1 MSSGPTPPP
10 EAATDSSP
18 PQDADIAAF
27 LGHLSDVRGH
37 SPHTVNA
44 YRRDLNR
51 LRGLHTGPWADLR
64 AADMRRIAGQLA
76 RQGRHPRSIQ
86 RFLSA
91 ARGFFAFQVE
101 HRRMPA
107 NPAAGLRGPRAGRAL
122 PRNLDVDQTQ
132 QALTPAEDLD
142 PTLAARDQAMLEL
155 LYSSGLRLSELTGLD
170 LTDLDLDTGLVRVL
184 GKGRRERSVPVGRVA
199 RDAIRSWLERRG
211 DWAAPGE
218 RALFVTRRGARIGN
232 RAVQRRVAE
241 AGRRAGLDV
250 RLHPH
255 RLRHAFASHLLES
268 SGDLRAI
275 QELLGHANLETTQIY
290 THLDYQHLAQVY
302 DAAHPRARR
311 DRSPGKR

>member
-1 MSSGPTPPP
+1 MSSGPTLQPDK
-10 EAATDSSP
+10 AADSL
-18 PQDADIAAF
+18 DADIAAF
-27 LGHLSDVRGH
+27 LAHLRDIRGH
-37 SPHTVNA
+37 SPHTVQA
-44 YRRDLNR
+44 YRRDLTQ
-51 LRGLHTGPWADLR
+51 LRALHNGPWDALK

-91 ARGFFAFQVE
+91 VRGFFAYQVE
-101 HRRMPA
+101 QRRMPA
-107 NPAAGLRGPRAGRAL
+107 NPAAGMRGPRAGRAL
-122 PRNLDVDQTQ
+122 PRDLDVDQTQ
-132 QALTPAEDLD
+132 QALAPPEGLD
-142 PTLAARDQAMLEL
+142 PTLAARDHAMLEL

-170 LTDLDLDTGLVRVL
+170 LIDLDLDAGLVRVL

-199 RDAIRSWLERRG
+199 RDALRAWLKRRG
-211 DWAAPGE
+211 KWAAADE
-218 RALFVTRRGARIGN
+218 RAVFVSRRGQRIGN

-250 RLHPH
+250 HLHPH

-311 DRSPGKR
+311 SRPADTD

>member
-1 MSSGPTPPP
+1 MSSGPTPRPDK
-10 EAATDSSP
+10 AADAP
-18 PQDADIAAF
+18 DADIAAF
-27 LGHLSDVRGH
+27 LAHLRDIRGH
-37 SPHTVNA
+37 SPHTVQA
-44 YRRDLNR
+44 YQRDLTQ
-51 LRGLHTGPWADLR
+51 LRVLHNGPWDALK

-91 ARGFFAFQVE
+91 VRGFFAYQVE
-101 HRRMPA
+101 QRRMPA
-107 NPAAGLRGPRAGRAL
+107 NPAAGMRGPRAGRAL
-122 PRNLDVDQTQ
+122 PRDLDVDQTQ
-132 QALTPAEDLD
+132 QALAPPEGLD

-170 LTDLDLDTGLVRVL
+170 LIDLDLDAGLVRVL

-199 RDAIRSWLERRG
+199 RDALRAWLKRRG
-211 DWAAPGE
+211 EWAAADE
-218 RALFVTRRGARIGN
+218 RAVFVSRRGQRIGN

-250 RLHPH
+250 HLHPH

-311 DRSPGKR
+311 SRPADTD

>member
-1 MSSGPTPPP
+1 MSSGPTPRPDP
-10 EAATDSSP
+10 ATGDAP
-18 PQDADIAAF
+18 AQDADITAF

-37 SPHTVNA
+37 SPHTVKA
-44 YRRDLNR
+44 YRRDLTR
-51 LRGLHTGPWADLR
+51 LRGLHHGPWEALR
-64 AADMRRIAGQLA
+64 PADMRRIAGQLA
-76 RQGRHPRSIQ
+76 RQGHHPRSIQ

-91 ARGFFAFQVE
+91 ARGFFAYQVE
-101 HRRMPA
+101 QRRMPA
-107 NPAAGLRGPRAGRAL
+107 NPASGMRGPRAGRAL
-122 PRNLDVDQTQ
+122 PRDLDVDQTQ
-132 QALTPAEDLD
+132 QALAPAEGPD

-170 LTDLDLDTGLVRVL
+170 LTDLDLDAGLVRVL
-184 GKGRRERSVPVGRVA
+184 GKGRRERSVPVGRKA
-199 RDAIRSWLERRG
+199 REALRTWLRHRG
-211 DWAAPGE
+211 DWAAPDE
-218 RALFVTRRGARIGN
+218 RAVFVSRRGPRLGN

-311 DRSPGKR
+311 RD

>member
-10 EAATDSSP
+10 EGAEGEDP
-18 PQDADIAAF
+18 DVAAF
-27 LGHLSDVRGH
+27 LAHLRDIRGH
-37 SPHTVNA
+37 SPHTVQA
-44 YRRDLNR
+44 YRHDLNR
-51 LRGLHTGPWADLR
+51 LRGLHAGPWAGLK
-64 AADMRRIAGQLA
+64 AADMRRITGQLA
-76 RQGRHPRSIQ
+76 RQGRHARSIQ

-91 ARGFFAFQVE
+91 ARGFFAHQVE
-101 HRRMPA
+101 HGRMPH
-107 NPAAGLRGPRAGRAL
+107 NPATGLRGPRAGRAL
-122 PRNLDVDQTQ
+122 PRDLDVDQAQ
-132 QALTPAEDLD
+132 QALEPPSGDNDST
-142 PTLAARDQAMLEL
+142 TARRDRAMLEL

-170 LTDLDLDTGLVRVL
+170 CGDLDLEAGLVRVL
-184 GKGRRERSVPVGRVA
+184 GKGRRERSVPVGRMA
-199 RDAIRSWLERRG
+199 REAVRAWLALRG
-211 DWAAPGE
+211 DWAAPDE
-218 RALFVTRRGARIGN
+218 PALFVTRRGTRIGN
-232 RAVQRRVAE
+232 RTVQRQVAA

-311 DRSPGKR
+311 RRQQSSE

>member
-1 MSSGPTPPP
+1 MSSGLTPQPDGQETP
-10 EAATDSSP
+10 
-18 PQDADIAAF
+18 DADIAAF
-27 LGHLSDVRGH
+27 LAHLSDVRGH
-37 SPHTVNA
+37 SPHTVQA
-44 YRRDLNR
+44 YRRDLTR
-51 LRGLHTGPWADLR
+51 LRRLHPGPWDEL
-64 AADMRRIAGQLA
+64 DPGEMRRISGQLA
-76 RQGRHPRSIQ
+76 RQGLHPRSIR

-101 HRRMPA
+101 RRRLSA
-107 NPAAGLRGPRAGRAL
+107 NPAAGLRGPRSGRAL
-122 PRNLDVDQTQ
+122 PRGLDVDQTQ
-132 QALTPAEDLD
+132 RALAPAD
-142 PTLAARDQAMLEL
+142 PSDPALAARDQAMLEL

-170 LTDLDLDTGLVRVL
+170 LADLDLETGLVRVL
-184 GKGRRERSVPVGRVA
+184 GKGRRQRSIPVGSVA
-199 RDAIRSWLERRG
+199 RSALRAWLEQRR

-218 RALFVTRRGARIGN
+218 TALFLTRRGTRIGN
-232 RAVQRRVAE
+232 RAVQHRVAI

-302 DAAHPRARR
+302 DAAHPRARH
-311 DRSPGKR
+311 KR

>member
-1 MSSGPTPPP
+1 MLSGPTPRPDT
-10 EAATDSSP
+10 AAGGA
-18 PQDADIAAF
+18 QDADITEF
-27 LGHLSDVRGH
+27 LRHLSDVRGL
-37 SPHTVNA
+37 SPHTLQA
-44 YRRDLNR
+44 YRCDLTQ
-51 LRGLHTGPWADLR
+51 LRRLHTGPWSELK
-64 AADMRRIAGQLA
+64 AADMRRIAGQRA
-76 RQGRHPRSIQ
+76 REGRHPRSIQ

-91 ARGFFAFQVE
+91 ARGFFAYQVE
-101 HRRMPA
+101 HRRMAA

-122 PRNLDVDQTQ
+122 PRDLDVDQTQ
-132 QALTPAEDLD
+132 QALTTSEGPD
-142 PTLAARDQAMLEL
+142 PVLALRDQAMLEL

-170 LTDLDLDTGLVRVL
+170 LTDLDLDAGLVRVL
-184 GKGRRERSVPVGRVA
+184 GKGRRERSVPVGRKA
-199 RDAIRSWLERRG
+199 REALRTWLRHRG
-211 DWAAPGE
+211 DWAAPDE
-218 RALFVTRRGARIGN
+218 RAVFVSRRGPRIGN

-290 THLDYQHLAQVY
+290 THLDYQHLSEVY

-311 DRSPGKR
+311 SR

>member
-1 MSSGPTPPP
+1 MSSGPNPPP
-10 EAATDSSP
+10 EAAAETTAH
-18 PQDADIAAF
+18 DADIAAF
-27 LGHLSDVRGH
+27 LAHLRDVRGH
-37 SPHTVNA
+37 SPHTIKA
-44 YRRDLNR
+44 YQRDLAHLRR
-51 LRGLHTGPWADLR
+51 LHSGPWDQLK

-76 RQGRHPRSIQ
+76 RQGHHPRSIQ

-91 ARGFFAFQVE
+91 ARGFFAHQVE

-122 PRNLDVDQTQ
+122 PRDLDVDQTQ

-142 PTLAARDQAMLEL
+142 PILAARDQAMLEL

-170 LTDLDLDTGLVRVL
+170 LTDLDLDAGLVRVL
-184 GKGRRERSVPVGRVA
+184 GKGRRERSVPVGRMA
-199 RDAIRSWLERRG
+199 RDALRNWLKCRG
-211 DWAAPGE
+211 DWAAPD
-218 RALFVTRRGARIGN
+218 AHAVFVSRRGQRIGN